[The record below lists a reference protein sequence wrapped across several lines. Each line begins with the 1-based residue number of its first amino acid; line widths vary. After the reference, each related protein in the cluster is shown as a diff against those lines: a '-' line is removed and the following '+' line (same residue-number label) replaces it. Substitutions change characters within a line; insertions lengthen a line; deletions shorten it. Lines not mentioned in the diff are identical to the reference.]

1 MGADEGIKGG
11 FSDRLLLSTP
21 FHKWSP
27 LYWRLPA
34 AKNSDSTHITSSKL
48 SSHLPYTTLCEFEHE
63 SATFRNSSF
72 KRCDNQNSFDWSN
85 FHLISIPSKVLQIC
99 VLCILW
105 PLPADLSTI
114 QIWAPQQTW
123 LISRRLSPRIRRR
136 AWSIYTHSYHSQYY
150 LQIPNDPTDDCNT
163 DIMDDVRAMSIFI
176 WLLQIEEKSCC
187 DRPAWRR
194 FASQSVWDEILRR
207 KFETKSQTAPRFD
220 QKSLPVPKEA

>member
-1 MGADEGIKGG
+1 MGADEGIKEGG

-72 KRCDNQNSFDWSN
+72 KRCENQNSFDWSN
-85 FHLISIPSKVLQIC
+85 FHSISIPSKVLQIC

-150 LQIPNDPTDDCNT
+150 LHIPNDPTDDCNT
-163 DIMDDVRAMSIFI
+163 DIIDDVNFFFTSPDWRKI
-176 WLLQIEEKSCC
+176 LLRQTCLTAIC
-187 DRPAWRR
+187 
-194 FASQSVWDEILRR
+194 QSVSVRRDFEAEIRDQIPNC
-207 KFETKSQTAPRFD
+207 SQIWSKITAGS
-220 QKSLPVPKEA
+220 KGSLT